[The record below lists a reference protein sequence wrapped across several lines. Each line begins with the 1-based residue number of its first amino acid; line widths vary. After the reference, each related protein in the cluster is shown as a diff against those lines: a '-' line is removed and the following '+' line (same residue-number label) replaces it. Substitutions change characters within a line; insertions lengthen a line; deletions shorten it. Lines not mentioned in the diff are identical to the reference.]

1 VSNHNNIL
9 LEVLVKKLIPI
20 LAIGV
25 LLAAGCATKPP
36 APEPEPEPVPQP
48 APTPT
53 VSQAEVDGLLAEAA
67 ALRKKAFD
75 LKLFEVVADDYKAAD
90 AKYVEGKTAYDA
102 KDNEKAA
109 PVLKDAVAAF
119 KEVLAKGAGI
129 LAAENRKRAD
139 EMKALAVE
147 AGAPETAAERMA
159 QGDAA
164 YASGASLSEAKK
176 DEEALVA
183 FEKAR
188 QTYEAAYKKAKA
200 LGIRA
205 SIEEKDFA
213 QYDAGNFKLA
223 DEKLAES
230 DALFAA
236 DPDGAL
242 DALDEATLRYN
253 LVVQKGW
260 QTYAVER
267 KTPADDAKR
276 RSEEIKAQVAVKE
289 KYAEALAVYNNASSL
304 MAGGNYQEAGP
315 EFDRSAELFEEAYA
329 EAEVKRDA
337 ALAALAEA
345 EARTQESESKARSGD
360 EILGTA
366 ED

>member
-1 VSNHNNIL
+1 M
-9 LEVLVKKLIPI
+9 KKLVPI

-25 LLAAGCATKPP
+25 LLVAGCATKPP
-36 APEPEPEPVPQP
+36 APEPEPVPEP
-48 APTPT
+48 APT
-53 VSQAEVDGLLAEAA
+53 VSQAEADGLHAEAL

-75 LKLFEVVADDYKAAD
+75 LKLFEVVADEYKAAD

-109 PVLKDAVAAF
+109 PILKDAIAAF
-119 KEVLAKGAGI
+119 KEVIAKGAGI

-159 QGDAA
+159 QGDTA
-164 YASGASLSEAKK
+164 YAAGASLSEGKK

-183 FEKAR
+183 FETAR
-188 QTYEAAYKKAKA
+188 KTYEAAYKKAKA
-200 LGIRA
+200 LGIRD

-213 QYDAGNFKLA
+213 QFDEGNFKLA
-223 DEKLAES
+223 DEKLAASDSLFES
-230 DALFAA
+230 D
-236 DPDGAL
+236 PDAAL

-267 KTPADDAKR
+267 KAPADDAKR

-289 KYAEALAVYNNASSL
+289 KYAEALAVYNNASAL
-304 MAGGNYQEAGP
+304 LAGGNYQEAGP

-329 EAEVKRDA
+329 EAEVKRET

-345 EARTQESESKARSGD
+345 EARTQESESKAIAGD

-366 ED
+366 EE

>member
-1 VSNHNNIL
+1 M
-9 LEVLVKKLIPI
+9 KKLVPI
-20 LAIGV
+20 LAIGM

-48 APTPT
+48 APVPT
-53 VSQAEVDGLLAEAA
+53 VSQAEADGLLAEAS

-109 PVLKDAVAAF
+109 PILKDAIAAF
-119 KEVLAKGAGI
+119 KAVIDKGAGI
-129 LAAENRKRAD
+129 LAEENRKRAD
-139 EMKALAVE
+139 EMKAE
-147 AGAPETAAERMA
+147 AIKVGAPERAAERLA
-159 QGDAA
+159 QGDAV
-164 YASGASLSEAKK
+164 YATGASSLDAKK
-176 DEEALVA
+176 NEEALIA

-200 LGIRA
+200 LGIRN

-230 DALFAA
+230 DSLFASNPEA
-236 DPDGAL
+236 AL

-260 QTYAVER
+260 QFYAAG
-267 KTPADDAKR
+267 KKAPADDAKR
-276 RSEEIKAQVAVKE
+276 RSEEIKAPVAVKE
-289 KYAEALAVYNNASSL
+289 KYSQALTVYNNASAL
-304 MAGGNYQEAGP
+304 LAGGNYQEAGP
-315 EFDRSAELFEEAYA
+315 EFDRAAALFEEAYA
-329 EAEVKRDA
+329 EAEVKRNA

-345 EARTQESESKARSGD
+345 EARAQESESKAKAGD
-360 EILGTA
+360 QVLGTA
-366 ED
+366 EE

>member
-1 VSNHNNIL
+1 MKR
-9 LEVLVKKLIPI
+9 LVPI
-20 LAIGV
+20 LAIGI

-48 APTPT
+48 APAPT
-53 VSQAEVDGLLAEAA
+53 VSQSEVDGLLAEAS

-109 PVLKDAVAAF
+109 PVLKDAIAAF
-119 KEVLAKGAGI
+119 KDVLAKGAGI

-147 AGAPETAAERMA
+147 AGAPEKAAERMT
-159 QGDAA
+159 QGDEA

-188 QTYEAAYKKAKA
+188 RTYEAAYKKARA

-205 SIEEKDFA
+205 SIEEQGFA
-213 QYDAGNFKLA
+213 EDDAGNFKLA

-230 DALFAA
+230 DALFAEN
-236 DPDGAL
+236 PEGAL

-260 QTYAVER
+260 QTYAAER
-267 KTPADDAKR
+267 KAPADDAKR
-276 RSEEIKAQVAVKE
+276 RSEEIKAPVAVKE
-289 KYAEALAVYNNASSL
+289 QYAEALAVYNNASSL
-304 MAGGNYQEAGP
+304 LAGGNYQEAGP
-315 EFDRSAELFEEAYA
+315 EFERAAALFEEAYA
-329 EAEVKRDA
+329 EAETKREA
-337 ALAALAEA
+337 ALTALAEA
-345 EARTQESESKARSGD
+345 EARAQESESKALAGD
-360 EILGTA
+360 EVLGSA
-366 ED
+366 EE